1 MPGRV
6 YLRFPGKQLLV
17 DTEKSLVLGGG
28 GGARPLLHAKGPLLV
43 LIFLIRA
50 ELTQPALTLN
60 HRKVFLFV
68 FFFFFSSFFFF
79 SGGKRKGS
87 KGLGDLF
94 MLILSS
100 QLSLSVLV
108 FVCLLFIF
116 LMLCRSHLPKGGL

>member
-17 DTEKSLVLGGG
+17 DTENSLVLGGG

-68 FFFFFSSFFFF
+68 FFFFFFFF
-79 SGGKRKGS
+79 GGKRKGS

-116 LMLCRSHLPKGGL
+116 LMLCRSHLPEGGL